1 MLNSLESH
9 SSNRILD
16 PSKLM
21 GGTDT
26 KAVNM
31 SERQK
36 VHTCI
41 QDSLLD
47 LQGQKLYTYKSPRL
61 SELSS
66 THL

>member
-1 MLNSLESH
+1 
-9 SSNRILD
+9 
-16 PSKLM
+16 M
-21 GGTDT
+21 GGTGT

>member
-1 MLNSLESH
+1 
-9 SSNRILD
+9 
-16 PSKLM
+16 M

-31 SERQK
+31 SEWQK

-47 LQGQKLYTYKSPRL
+47 LQGQKLHTYKSPRL